1 MTSVARAWK
10 NGFSE
15 WRESRDRLGVEKRV
29 HFVPTM
35 GALHEG
41 HAALIRT
48 ARMNAGKDDEVV
60 VSVYVNPTQFNDA
73 MDFEAYPKTE
83 ETDVALALG
92 AGADAV
98 VFPDVEE
105 MYPGGVPDRVE
116 TVDFG
121 QLTRLWEAEHRPGHF
136 DGVVAVVRA
145 LFREALPSRAYF
157 GEKDW
162 QQLSVIRRL
171 AWTEFPNLE
180 IVPVGTIREE
190 GGLAMSSRNAR
201 LSSSGRK
208 RAESIYRGLHEI
220 VRESGEVS
228 VVNAVRSQWELEGME
243 VEYVAVVDA
252 RELTEPWTGQRPGRA
267 IAAVWIEGVRLIDN
281 MPLSPRN

>member
-1 MTSVARAWK
+1 MTSVARVW

-15 WRESRDRLGVEKRV
+15 WRESRNRLGVEKRV

-41 HAALIRT
+41 HAALIRS
-48 ARMNAGKDDEVV
+48 ARMKAGQDDEVV
-60 VSVYVNPTQFNDA
+60 VSVYVNPTQFNDPL
-73 MDFEAYPKTE
+73 DFEAYPKTE
-83 ETDVALALG
+83 DADVTLALG
-92 AGADAV
+92 AGADAL

-105 MYPGGVPDRVE
+105 MYPGGVPDSVGPA
-116 TVDFG
+116 DFG
-121 QLTRLWEAEHRPGHF
+121 PLTRLWEAEHRPGHF

-145 LFREALPSRAYF
+145 LFREALPSCAYF

-162 QQLSVIRRL
+162 QQLCVIRSL
-171 AWTEFPNLE
+171 AGREFPNLE

-201 LSSSGRK
+201 LSASGRK
-208 RAESIYRGLHEI
+208 RAESIHRGLDEI
-220 VRESGEVS
+220 VRESGGAA
-228 VVNAVRSQWELEGME
+228 VVDAVRSQWEREGME

-281 MPLSPRN
+281 MPLAPRN